1 MVYNVVPAQ
10 TNNLHVSMQ
19 TNQPTASLGPQ
30 RSASIMHMLAQFVAT
45 ALDERCE
52 AQRHLDRFTQ
62 SVFHS
67 TRVPGITIH
76 DYIRRIAK
84 YSGCSS

>member
-1 MVYNVVPAQ
+1 
-10 TNNLHVSMQ
+10 MQ
-19 TNQPTASLGPQ
+19 TNQPIVNSSSQ
-30 RSASIMHMLAQFVAT
+30 RSTSIMHMLARFVAA
-45 ALDERCE
+45 ALNERCE

-67 TRVPGITIH
+67 TRIPGISIH